1 MIIVRDATLADAE
14 RILDIYDY
22 YIQNTAITFEYDR
35 PTLEEFQ
42 QRIATTITRYPY
54 LVIEKDGIIKGY
66 AYASTFI
73 GRAAADWACEVS
85 IYLDHTAQK
94 CGLGHQ

>member
-42 QRIATTITRYPY
+42 QQLFLWVYCIKSKKSHLHSEGLNTAHAAKNPQSSDQKHGTPGIYNPY
-54 LVIEKDGIIKGY
+54 SNP
-66 AYASTFI
+66 A
-73 GRAAADWACEVS
+73 R
-85 IYLDHTAQK
+85 
-94 CGLGHQ
+94 